1 MRPNASVIANSNVK
15 KLGEVCKIINGFFFP
30 KSVLQLIAN
39 QVPYAKATDI
49 VVNHLTSTNAS
60 VLNKLVQKRNAEIA
74 NKGAFLIVLTGASIG
89 QIATLDIDAILDP
102 NLCAVINEWLED
114 LDNQFLYFFL
124 LVNVPFLRH
133 HTKTSDRIQSIQLKD
148 LTIRIPPIATQR
160 KLVKEVSEKITRI
173 DAAIHT
179 LQQQVATAKVEKQQ
193 IIDNAFTHDIS
204 IIATQINRINLSL
217 IANIQAGNT
226 PTESMAVY
234 YANEYAFFKPED
246 IFQGDNMLTSKTQVS
261 ARGAKV
267 ARLIMPNAL
276 LVVTS
281 GSLIGKVGITRI
293 KATCN
298 RSLTAIMPYKDVS
311 TDFLYFQFQSQAIQN
326 QIRAAAIRS
335 IITKSKLSAIQC
347 IIVPT
352 ATQSTI
358 IKFLQKKLQIIN
370 ANIRETQTQIDK
382 LTQEKEHLLIATF
395 RAE

>member
-1 MRPNASVIANSNVK
+1 MQASSIITNNTHSK
-15 KLGEVCKIINGFFFP
+15 KLGEVCKIINGIFFQ
-30 KSVLQLIAN
+30 KSVLQLNAN

-102 NLCAVINEWLED
+102 NLCAVVNEWLED

-193 IIDNAFTHDIS
+193 IIDNAFTHDMS
-204 IIATQINRINLSL
+204 IIATQINRINLST

-281 GSLIGKVGITRI
+281 GSLIGKVGITKI
-293 KATCN
+293 GATCN
-298 RSLTAIMPYKDVS
+298 RSITAIMPYKDVS
-311 TDFLYFQFQSQAIQN
+311 AEFLYFQFQSQAIQN
-326 QIRAAAIRS
+326 QIRASAIRS

>member
-1 MRPNASVIANSNVK
+1 MRLDDSIITNSNKK
-15 KLGEVCKIINGFFFP
+15 KLGEVCKIVNGFFFS
-30 KSVLQLIAN
+30 KSVLQSNIN

-49 VVNHLTSTNAS
+49 VVNHLTSTDVS
-60 VLNKLVQKRNAEIA
+60 ELNKLVQKRKAEIV

-89 QIATLDIDAILDP
+89 QIASLDIDAILDP

-124 LVNVPFLRH
+124 LVNVPFLLH
-133 HTKTSDRIQSIQLKD
+133 QTKTSNRIQSIQLKD
-148 LTIRIPPIATQR
+148 LTIPIPPIATQR
-160 KLVKEVSEKITRI
+160 KLVKNVSKKISNI
-173 DAAIHT
+173 DATIHT
-179 LQQQVATAKVEKQQ
+179 LQQQIAAAKVEKQQ
-193 IIDNAFTHDIS
+193 IIDNAFTQDILNV
-204 IIATQINRINLSL
+204 TNQLDKVNLSI

-234 YANEYAFFKPED
+234 YGNEYAFFKPD
-246 IFQGDNMLTSKTQVS
+246 DVFQAENMLTSKTQVS
-261 ARGAKV
+261 ARGAKI

-281 GSLIGKVGITRI
+281 GSLLGKVGITRI

-311 TDFLYFQFQSQAIQN
+311 TEFLYFQFQSQAIQN
-326 QIRAAAIRS
+326 QIRASAIRS

-358 IKFLQKKLQIIN
+358 IKFLQKKLQIIYSKVTN
-370 ANIRETQTQIDK
+370 WYC
-382 LTQEKEHLLIATF
+382 LTKQSTKV
-395 RAE
+395 

>member
-1 MRPNASVIANSNVK
+1 MRPNTSIIIHSNVK
-15 KLGEVCKIINGFFFP
+15 KLGAVCKIINGFFFS
-30 KSVLQLIAN
+30 KSALQSSTN

-49 VVNHLTSTNAS
+49 VADHLTSTNAS

-74 NKGAFLIVLTGASIG
+74 KKGAFLIVLTGASIG
-89 QIATLDIDAILDP
+89 QIAILDIDAILDP
-102 NLCAVINEWLED
+102 NLCAVVNEWLED

-124 LVNVPFLRH
+124 LVNVPFLLH
-133 HTKTSDRIQSIQLKD
+133 HTKTSNRIQSIQLKD
-148 LTIRIPPIATQR
+148 LTISLPPIATQC

-173 DAAIHT
+173 DAAIDT
-179 LQQQVATAKVEKQQ
+179 LQQQVAAAKVEKQQ
-193 IIDNAFTHDIS
+193 IIDNAFTQDICNVT
-204 IIATQINRINLSL
+204 TQLDKVNLSS

-226 PTESMAVY
+226 PTESMSVY
-234 YANEYAFFKPED
+234 YANEYTFFKPED

-276 LVVTS
+276 LVVSS
-281 GSLIGKVGITRI
+281 GSLVGKVGITKI
-293 KATCN
+293 EATCN
-298 RSLTAIMPYKDVS
+298 RSITAIMPYKDVS
-311 TDFLYFQFQSQAIQN
+311 TEFLYFQFQSQAIQN
-326 QIRAAAIRS
+326 QITAAAARS

-370 ANIRETQTQIDK
+370 ANISETQTKIDT
-382 LTQEKEHLLIATF
+382 LTQEKEQLLLATF